1 MEMENSGISSMVA
14 MQTNILEEIREMRK
28 REEFSRLQQHADN
41 GAGAMGV
48 SANAD
53 ALSLIGQV
61 DTQMPDTSNGM
72 LSSNDLHIQAK
83 AIAEGAASIQQA
95 GMISTPLDSYGND
108 FSTQIQRDNFADI
121 APELALMDKA
131 SEIAP
136 LNEAMSMANNITGV
150 RLDKPMSY
158 SQVSDMYKDVKREAT
173 DISKENIG
181 SIASDYSKFDASR
194 MSRQQIENHFSKQ
207 TQSIQQTAVD
217 TGATAVGLA
226 GAAAGLLVPGILPG
240 LAVGAVASGVAASAV
255 DGAKDS
261 LRYQDILQ
269 KDGYRIFNAM
279 ESTSDFGGIG
289 IGLSDRQEMSK
300 FMRHLGTEQMMD
312 SDEMAQI
319 LQGGIDNKLLRSVK
333 DTKQFEEKFRDI
345 VKTVKEVSIT
355 LNQSID
361 ETMEFLGEM
370 DRRGVTLKDTRTV
383 AAQAKVAASM
393 LGEDASVYTD
403 QVLER
408 ADALTAGTMRTTE
421 SAVKELSYNSYAVDA
436 VDMYSRQ
443 TDGRMAQFI
452 KNSGGTE
459 AVAGE
464 FAQAMN
470 SYFREGSGDDH
481 IVALYAQ
488 AFEEDEAGK
497 LTLNE
502 EKVKEINA
510 SGKSVKE
517 LRRESQQ
524 ALKGFDKNTIAA
536 LSTNAG
542 EIFTSTLDYSDQQ
555 QAMSNIIK
563 TVAESGKMTEESAM
577 QVMNLTNDKN
587 QAELYS
593 QMMIVAN
600 DDATHQQMNL
610 LVEQEKWDSADL
622 ANSPGLMKR
631 LKYGYKEMVGD
642 TIGDYGQYASDFVGN
657 KITNV
662 QSAVTGIDKKN
673 QEKVSID
680 FDLTHAETAALF
692 EQDSDAQKE
701 KNDLYEEL
709 GMKRTER
716 DITPK
721 KRKGMLDNEY
731 KEVYEKAKKRSLS
744 FEEIANLQDR
754 LEDEDVHFRERDQI
768 EFLLKAQGGGGALGS
783 FGVAVGGKVKS
794 WGTDKMD
801 ETSVSGGKESFENL
815 EKVQKDIQKQR
826 AELDKKL
833 MTEFEKGGF
842 DRKDASKVDE
852 ALKEKDYKTL
862 QELAKTEKA
871 EKVVKEYKGLG
882 DEAKKVDKL
891 ADLKSNDVYGVSS
904 AITATENIA
913 GILKESGAYT
923 DEEMEQFFGKTQKT
937 INKAAK
943 KDRKALM
950 KMSDDELQST
960 FEKFDAFGED
970 LLKGRSQAELAKISE
985 YIAGVNNKDVDSFK
999 NDDGKYDAKMLQQEI
1014 YEVSRKTQT
1023 SGSAAEEA
1031 LKNKL
1036 DPKILKDH
1044 SNAMSEF
1051 TETIVQETAELRS
1064 QVAAV
1069 KRNKKKLTTN
1079 T

>member
-1 MEMENSGISSMVA
+1 MENSGISSMVA

-28 REEFSRLQQHADN
+28 REEFSRLQQHADSS
-41 GAGAMGV
+41 AGAFGV

-53 ALSLIGQV
+53 ALSLVGRV

-83 AIAEGAASIQQA
+83 AIAEGAASIQQTN
-95 GMISTPLDSYGND
+95 MISTPLETYGDD
-108 FSTQIQRDNFADI
+108 FSSQIQRDNFADI
-121 APELALMDKA
+121 APELAVIDKA
-131 SEIAP
+131 NEIAP
-136 LNEAMSMANNITGV
+136 LNEAMSMASNITGV

-194 MSRQQIENHFSKQ
+194 MSRQQIEDHFSKQ

-393 LGEDASVYTD
+393 LGEDANVYTD

-470 SYFREGSGDDH
+470 DYFREGSGDDH

-488 AFEEDEAGK
+488 AFEEDENGK
-497 LTLNE
+497 LTLNKD
-502 EKVKEINA
+502 KVKEINA
-510 SGKSVKE
+510 SGKSVQE
-517 LRRESQQ
+517 LRQESQR
-524 ALKGFDKNTIAA
+524 ALKSFDKNTIAA

-631 LKYGYKEMVGD
+631 LKYGYKDMIGD

-657 KITNV
+657 KITDV

-680 FDLTHAETAALF
+680 FNLSHAETAALF
-692 EQDSDAQKE
+692 DKESESYKE
-701 KNDLYEEL
+701 KERLYEQF
-709 GMKRTER
+709 GMTPNEER
-716 DITPK
+716 MNEPK

-731 KEVYEKAKKRSLS
+731 REIYDKAKKRSLS
-744 FEEIANLQDR
+744 FEEIASLQDR
-754 LEDEDVHFRERDQI
+754 LEDEDIHFRERDQI

-783 FGVAVGGKVKS
+783 FGVAVGGTVKS
-794 WGTDKMD
+794 WGTEKIQ
-801 ETSVSGGKESFENL
+801 ETSVSGGKESFKNL
-815 EKVQKDIQKQR
+815 EKIQKDIQEQR

-833 MTEFEKGGF
+833 MTEFERGGF
-842 DRKDASKVDE
+842 DRDDAAKVDE
-852 ALKEKDYKTL
+852 ALKDKDYKTL

-871 EKVVKEYKGLG
+871 KKVVKKYEKLG
-882 DEAKKVDKL
+882 KEAQNLDEL
-891 ADLKSNDVYGVSS
+891 TERKSDDIYGVSS
-904 AITATENIA
+904 VITATENIT

-923 DEEMEQFFGKTQKT
+923 DEEIEQFFGKTQKT
-937 INKAAK
+937 INEAAK
-943 KDRKALM
+943 KDRKELM
-950 KMSDDELQST
+950 GMSDEDLKST

-1036 DPKILKDH
+1036 DPKVLKEH

-1069 KRNKKKLTTN
+1069 KRNKKKITTN

>member
-1 MEMENSGISSMVA
+1 MENSGISSMVA

-28 REEFSRLQQHADN
+28 REEFSRLQQHADSS
-41 GAGAMGV
+41 AGALGV

-53 ALSLIGQV
+53 ALSLVGRV

-83 AIAEGAASIQQA
+83 AIAEGAASIQQTN
-95 GMISTPLDSYGND
+95 MISTPLETYGDD
-108 FSTQIQRDNFADI
+108 FSSQIQRDNFADI
-121 APELALMDKA
+121 APELAVIDKA
-131 SEIAP
+131 NEIAP
-136 LNEAMSMANNITGV
+136 LNEAMSMASNITGV

-194 MSRQQIENHFSKQ
+194 MSRQQIEDHFSKQ

-488 AFEEDEAGK
+488 AFEEDENGK
-497 LTLNE
+497 LTLNKD
-502 EKVKEINA
+502 KVKEINA
-510 SGKSVKE
+510 SGKSVQE
-517 LRRESQQ
+517 LRRESQR
-524 ALKGFDKNTIAA
+524 ALKNFDKNTIAA

-631 LKYGYKEMVGD
+631 LKYGYKDMIGD

-657 KITNV
+657 KITDV
-662 QSAVTGIDKKN
+662 QSAVTGIDKQN

-680 FDLTHAETAALF
+680 FNLSHAETAALF
-692 EQDSDAQKE
+692 DKESESYKE
-701 KNDLYEEL
+701 KERLYEQF
-709 GMKRTER
+709 GMTPNEARMNE
-716 DITPK
+716 PK

-731 KEVYEKAKKRSLS
+731 REIYDKAKKRSLS
-744 FEEIANLQDR
+744 FEEIASLQDR
-754 LEDEDVHFRERDQI
+754 LEDEDIHFRERDQI

-783 FGVAVGGKVKS
+783 FGVAVGGTVKS
-794 WGTDKMD
+794 WGTEKIQ
-801 ETSVSGGKESFENL
+801 ETSVSGGKESFKNL
-815 EKVQKDIQKQR
+815 EKIQKDIQEQR

-833 MTEFEKGGF
+833 MTEFERGGF
-842 DRKDASKVDE
+842 DRDDAAKVDE
-852 ALKEKDYKTL
+852 ALKDKDYKTL

-871 EKVVKEYKGLG
+871 EKVVKKYEKLG
-882 DEAKKVDKL
+882 KEAQNLDEL
-891 ADLKSNDVYGVSS
+891 TERKSDDVYGVSS
-904 AITATENIA
+904 VITATENIT

-923 DEEMEQFFGKTQKT
+923 DEEIEEFFGKTQKT

-950 KMSDDELQST
+950 KMSDEELKST

-970 LLKGRSQAELAKISE
+970 ILQGRSQAELAKISE

-1036 DPKILKDH
+1036 DPKVLKEH